1 MGRSSFSGPVY
12 SEQGFI
18 TGGEW
23 VDIDFPIIIRTTG
36 TGIPSLTT
44 LQGNV
49 TAPQWEVNDYN
60 VCEGQELIHGWKEG
74 STVYWHVH
82 FITNGSD
89 GTNRYVKWTVEWF
102 WVNINGV
109 LSDTITTTSP
119 DILIPANTTS
129 KTMFIGSIGSYTL
142 TNARI
147 GGHVFARLT
156 RVAASGTA
164 PSNNPWCSMLQ
175 MHVEVDTLGSQQI
188 SAKE

>member
-36 TGIPSLTT
+36 TNIPSLTT

-49 TAPQWEVNDYN
+49 TAPQWAVNDFN

-109 LSDTITTTSP
+109 LSNTITTTSS

-129 KTMFIGSIGSYTL
+129 KTMFIGSIGSYAL
-142 TNARI
+142 TDARI

-164 PSNNPWCSMLQ
+164 PSNSPWCSMLQ

>member
-1 MGRSSFSGPVY
+1 MGRSSFSGPLY
-12 SEQGFI
+12 SENGFI

-49 TAPQWEVNDYN
+49 TAPSWAVNDFN

-82 FITNGSD
+82 FITNGTNVD
-89 GTNRYVKWTVEWF
+89 NRYVKWTVEWF

-129 KTMFIGSIGSYTL
+129 KTMLIGSVGSYAL
-142 TNARI
+142 TDARI
-147 GGHVFARLT
+147 GGHVFARLS

-188 SAKE
+188 FSKE